1 MNSEKSKVLQPCH
14 WRLRAFQEG
23 LADRLELISL
33 LLWGLTGAEAVGHD
47 LQPLEMS
54 THLDR
59 TPRPCDVP
67 WV

>member
-33 LLWGLTGAEAVGHD
+33 LLWDLTRAEAVGHD

-54 THLDR
+54 AHLDR